1 MHVEIGDGLS
11 RFDDF
16 TLGLCVRFLVQG
28 VQEMSLNLL
37 RLVRFSN
44 GLNALAANSR
54 SFHDGLLGLNSGNG
68 SWGRELRGQAWTV
81 THCCSAPR
89 PPLVLVVTQTVSFS
103 AKLSEFS
110 AALSLSAR

>member
-1 MHVEIGDGLS
+1 MHAEIGDGLS

-28 VQEMSLNLL
+28 VQEMSSNLL

-68 SWGRELRGQAWTV
+68 SWGRELRGASLDGDTLLLSTEATIGV
-81 THCCSAPR
+81 GSNANC
-89 PPLVLVVTQTVSFS
+89 VLLGEALRVLGSSFS
-103 AKLSEFS
+103 LSK
-110 AALSLSAR
+110 